1 MIHRFVLHII
11 AAFLSFALSSIVT
24 TIGEATSLAVS
35 NIGCENLLCQ
45 NSETFFIEDT
55 DAGCASVINNDT
67 KKRIDT
73 PTIRHFS
80 SSGRCRM
87 SVRRTSHVYNVAIDN
102 SDNTIHNTPHRLIC
116 LTHSDH
122 PSGFNEPARYLI
134 RLRKFI
140 I

>member
-1 MIHRFVLHII
+1 MIYRFVLHII

-24 TIGEATSLAVS
+24 TIDEATSLAVS
-35 NIGCENLLCQ
+35 NIECENLLCQ
-45 NSETFFIEDT
+45 YSETFFID
-55 DAGCASVINNDT
+55 
-67 KKRIDT
+67 DT

-80 SSGRCRM
+80 SSGRCRL
-87 SVRRTSHVYNVAIDN
+87 SIRRTPHVYNVAIDN
-102 SDNTIHNTPHRLIC
+102 STNTILNTPHRLIC
-116 LTHSDH
+116 LTHSDN